1 MNEEKKIEGDNNIKE
16 NKNEDKI
23 IEDNNIEENKEQ
35 KIIGNYKILKVL
47 IPENYNQ
54 CPSYKV
60 RNLLDDQIYRMDK
73 IELKNWNDRIKKKIE
88 IISSMKSK
96 YIVNYKEML
105 IEEKL
110 NLIFLITEFYTN
122 TLYNNII
129 MRYLSLNKYIPESD
143 LLTYLFHIIF
153 GLSQLHKNKI
163 FNINLNSKNI
173 YIDQEKN
180 LKLNPYND
188 IFSEEELINSN
199 DNQIVCP
206 ELANKKGKYSQ
217 KSDIWYFG
225 LLIYEMC
232 CLKNMKRKYIEDLNK
247 MYKYIAKAEYEP
259 IPSIYS
265 REIYYLIKS
274 CLQYYGN
281 KRPNAEEIRKKVLK
295 LKGSQLI
302 DKKVELF
309 KVKKKYEKNS
319 YSMIENCEDYN
330 QNLLKSQNYKKVN
343 STSNKINTVK
353 NKLKPIIHKRAKT
366 PIHIRNKMKN
376 FKIMKNDSF
385 TLEKKFKRSKTVQK
399 TIDSKIVRD
408 INNGIKISNFEASKL
423 LSQFKINKYHQ
434 EELSFYNK
442 RIESPLLKIPI
453 IKKELKKSNS
463 ANYRRKFNK
472 NSSLI

>member
-1 MNEEKKIEGDNNIKE
+1 MENPKE
-16 NKNEDKI
+16 IRD
-23 IEDNNIEENKEQ
+23 
-35 KIIGNYKILKVL
+35 YKILEELGSGSYGTV
-47 IPENYNQ
+47 
-54 CPSYKV
+54 YKV
-60 RNLLDDQIYRMDK
+60 
-73 IELKNWNDRIKKKIE
+73 KKKNEKEEYVLKRIPLVGLQEKEREYIE
-88 IISSMKSK
+88 NEAKLSSELNSK
-96 YIVNYKEML
+96 YIVKYKESFVDEDSKSF
-105 IEEKL
+105 I
-110 NLIFLITEFYTN
+110 IITDFYTD

-129 MRYLSLNKYIPESD
+129 MRYSSINQQIPEND
-143 LLTYLFHIIF
+143 LLTYIFHISNA
-153 GLSQLHKNKI
+153 LSQLHKSKI
-163 FNINLNSKNI
+163 YNINLNSKNI
-173 YIDQEKN
+173 CVDKEKN

-206 ELANKKGKYSQ
+206 ELINKKGKYSQ

-232 CLKNMKRKYIEDLNK
+232 CLKNMRRKYIEDLNK

>member
-1 MNEEKKIEGDNNIKE
+1 MDEMNGN
-16 NKNEDKI
+16 
-23 IEDNNIEENKEQ
+23 NNIEDLKSEFN
-35 KIIGNYKILKVL
+35 NYKILKD
-47 IPENYNQ
+47 ISSENSNNGFCFKVKNLNDNQ
-54 CPSYKV
+54 F
-60 RNLLDDQIYRMDK
+60 YRMNKFKLDELNEK
-73 IELKNWNDRIKKKIE
+73 ILSKISTIALLE
-88 IISSMKSK
+88 SK
-96 YIVNYKEML
+96 YIVKYKESFVDEDSKSF
-105 IEEKL
+105 I
-110 NLIFLITEFYTN
+110 IITDFYTD

-129 MRYLSLNKYIPESD
+129 MRYSSINQQIPEND
-143 LLTYLFHIIF
+143 LLTYIFHISNA
-153 GLSQLHKNKI
+153 LSQLHKSKI
-163 FNINLNSKNI
+163 YNINLNSKNI
-173 YIDQEKN
+173 YIDKEKN

-206 ELANKKGKYSQ
+206 ELINKKGKYSQ

-274 CLQYYGN
+274 CLQFYEN
-281 KRPNAEEIRKKVLK
+281 KRPTAEEIRKKVLK

-343 STSNKINTVK
+343 STSIKINTVK

>member
-1 MNEEKKIEGDNNIKE
+1 MDEMNGN
-16 NKNEDKI
+16 
-23 IEDNNIEENKEQ
+23 NNIEDLKSEFN
-35 KIIGNYKILKVL
+35 NYKILKD
-47 IPENYNQ
+47 ISSENTNNGFCFKVKNLKDNQ
-54 CPSYKV
+54 F
-60 RNLLDDQIYRMDK
+60 YRMNKFKLDELNEK
-73 IELKNWNDRIKKKIE
+73 ILSKISTIALLE
-88 IISSMKSK
+88 SK
-96 YIVNYKEML
+96 YIVKYKESFVDEDSKSF
-105 IEEKL
+105 I
-110 NLIFLITEFYTN
+110 IITDFYTD

-129 MRYLSLNKYIPESD
+129 MRYSSINQQIPEND
-143 LLTYLFHIIF
+143 LLTYIFHISNA
-153 GLSQLHKNKI
+153 LSQLHKSKI
-163 FNINLNSKNI
+163 YNINLNSKNI
-173 YIDQEKN
+173 YIDKEKN

-206 ELANKKGKYSQ
+206 ELINKKGKYSQ

-232 CLKNMKRKYIEDLNK
+232 CLKNMRRKYIEDLNK

-343 STSNKINTVK
+343 STSIKINTVK

>member
-1 MNEEKKIEGDNNIKE
+1 MKDIYIF
-16 NKNEDKI
+16 I
-23 IEDNNIEENKEQ
+23 FFFFNNIEDLKSQFN
-35 KIIGNYKILKVL
+35 NYKILKD
-47 IPENYNQ
+47 ISSENSNNGFCFKVKNVNDNQ
-54 CPSYKV
+54 F
-60 RNLLDDQIYRMDK
+60 YRMNKFKLEELNEK
-73 IELKNWNDRIKKKIE
+73 ILSKIST
-88 IISSMKSK
+88 ITLLKSK
-96 YIVNYKEML
+96 YIVNYKESFVDEDSKSF
-105 IEEKL
+105 I
-110 NLIFLITEFYTN
+110 IITDFYTD

-129 MRYLSLNKYIPESD
+129 MRYSSINQQIPEND
-143 LLTYLFHIIF
+143 LLTYIFHISNA
-153 GLSQLHKNKI
+153 LSQLHKSKI
-163 FNINLNSKNI
+163 YNINLNSKNI
-173 YIDQEKN
+173 YIDKEKN

-206 ELANKKGKYSQ
+206 ELINKKGKYSQ

-442 RIESPLLKIPI
+442 RIESPLQIIEENLTKI
-453 IKKELKKSNS
+453 L
-463 ANYRRKFNK
+463 
-472 NSSLI
+472 L

>member
-1 MNEEKKIEGDNNIKE
+1 MDEMNGN
-16 NKNEDKI
+16 
-23 IEDNNIEENKEQ
+23 NNIEDLKSEFN
-35 KIIGNYKILKVL
+35 NYKILKDISL
-47 IPENYNQ
+47 ENTNNGFCFKVKNLKDNQ
-54 CPSYKV
+54 F
-60 RNLLDDQIYRMDK
+60 YRMNKFKLDELNEK
-73 IELKNWNDRIKKKIE
+73 ILSKISTIALLE
-88 IISSMKSK
+88 SK
-96 YIVNYKEML
+96 YIVKYKESFVDEDSKSF
-105 IEEKL
+105 I
-110 NLIFLITEFYTN
+110 IITDFYTD

-129 MRYLSLNKYIPESD
+129 MRYSSINQQIPEND
-143 LLTYLFHIIF
+143 LLTYIFHISNA
-153 GLSQLHKNKI
+153 LSQLHKSKI
-163 FNINLNSKNI
+163 YNINLNSKNI
-173 YIDQEKN
+173 YIDKEKN

-206 ELANKKGKYSQ
+206 ELINKKGKYSQ

-232 CLKNMKRKYIEDLNK
+232 CLKNMRRKYIEDLNK

>member
-1 MNEEKKIEGDNNIKE
+1 MDEMNGNNNIDDLKSE
-16 NKNEDKI
+16 FN
-23 IEDNNIEENKEQ
+23 
-35 KIIGNYKILKVL
+35 NYKILKD
-47 IPENYNQ
+47 ISSENTNNGFCFKVKNLKDNQ
-54 CPSYKV
+54 F
-60 RNLLDDQIYRMDK
+60 YRMNKFKLDELNEK
-73 IELKNWNDRIKKKIE
+73 ILSKISTIALLE
-88 IISSMKSK
+88 SK
-96 YIVNYKEML
+96 YIVKYKESFVDEDSKSF
-105 IEEKL
+105 I
-110 NLIFLITEFYTN
+110 IITDFYTD

-129 MRYLSLNKYIPESD
+129 MRYSSINQQIPEND
-143 LLTYLFHIIF
+143 LLTYIFHISNA
-153 GLSQLHKNKI
+153 LSQLHKSKI
-163 FNINLNSKNI
+163 YNINLNSKNI
-173 YIDQEKN
+173 YIDKEKN